1 MTNDRLSRVRDRHR
15 QQRLGYRLLAIRL
28 FGASLRRVYEKK
40 PRAIAGARSGFSQP
54 TKESFLAAGLSLA
67 HPGNVLLN
75 RSISLLLKGGQRL
88 LLLRRQ
94 NRLQKRREFCALS

>member
-1 MTNDRLSRVRDRHR
+1 MANDRLSRVRDRHR
-15 QQRLGYRLLAIRL
+15 QQRLGYRILAIRL
-28 FGASLRRVYEKK
+28 FGASLRRVSEKK
-40 PRAIAGARSGFSQP
+40 PHAIAGARSGFSQP
-54 TKESFLAAGLSLA
+54 TKESFLAAGLA

-94 NRLQKRREFCALS
+94 NRLQKRREFCVLS